1 VINAEQPDNPGQRG
15 AVARGDLRIYLGSAA
30 GVGKTFAMLNEG
42 HRRRERGTD
51 VVVAYV
57 ETHGRPQTEAQIGD
71 LEVIPRAVLPYR
83 GSFFEEMDLAA
94 VLARRP
100 EVALVDEFAHT
111 NVSAGAD
118 QHGADQHGAD
128 QHGAD
133 QHGADQ
139 HGADHH
145 RANEKRWQDV
155 EELLNAGIDVISNV
169 NIQHLESLN
178 DVVQKITGVPQRE
191 TVPDSVVRAANQVE
205 LVDMTPEAL
214 RRRMAHGNI
223 YRAEKIDAALT
234 NYFRVG
240 NLSALREL
248 ALLWLADKVDEGL
261 QRYRTAHNIHGTWE
275 ARERV
280 VVALTGG
287 PEGET
292 LIRRAARIAAR
303 STGGDLLAVH
313 VTRSDGLTGANPA
326 ALGAQ
331 RRLAESLG
339 GSYHQVV
346 GENVPEALLTFA
358 RAENATQLVL
368 GASRRNW
375 LSSLLTGP
383 GVSLRTIRDSGDI
396 DVHIVTHAH
405 MGRGR
410 GLPRSH
416 GGLPLR
422 RRLLGYL
429 LAAVLAP
436 VLTLFLASV
445 RGQVNLTSDIVIFLA
460 AVIAVA
466 IVGGFVPA
474 VLEAIVG
481 SLLLNYY
488 FTPPVHTLNIAQGN
502 NALALLIFVAVALVV
517 SSVVDNAARRS
528 KQAARA
534 SAESQLL
541 VTTAGSVLRG
551 QQALA
556 AVLSRVREAFG
567 LESVTLLERASDQ
580 LADQGGPA
588 GPPALA
594 SRGIP
599 GGGRRTAGE
608 WTAVATAGD
617 LPVYSPETADTEVPV
632 TERLTLALRGRPLP
646 ATDRRVL
653 GAFAA
658 YAATALEQERL
669 SAAAEAAR
677 PIAEAD
683 RMRTALL
690 AAVSHDLRTPL
701 ASAKAAITSLRATD
715 VQWAAEDHDEL
726 LATADESLDKLAHLV
741 DNLLDM
747 SRLQAGALA
756 VFPRPADLAEIVAR
770 SLDDLGPAGRAV
782 VVSIAEDLPEVAVD
796 PGILERVIA
805 NLTAN
810 ALRYS
815 PAGSPPALSGSALLD
830 RVELRVIDRGPGI
843 PAEDWTRMFVPFQRL
858 GDTDNTTG
866 VGLGL
871 ALSRGLTE
879 AMGGSLEPEE
889 TPGGG
894 LTMTLSLPAVNGP
907 AQPFTTELP
916 DTPAG
921 RLPGF
926 PRASASDAPAAT
938 AGPGSS
944 ANAARP
950 DPSAATAG
958 TDAPATRAGTD
969 LPAAGSQE
977 TDAG

>member
-1 VINAEQPDNPGQRG
+1 VSNAEDRSSSRPAGQAVQKSAVPRG
-15 AVARGDLRIYLGSAA
+15 ELRIYLGCAA

-42 HRRRERGTD
+42 HRRAERGTD
-51 VVVAYV
+51 TVVAFV

-71 LEVIPRAVLPYR
+71 LEVIPRARVPYR
-83 GSFFEEMDLAA
+83 GTFFEEMDLAA
-94 VLARRP
+94 VLARAP
-100 EVALVDEFAHT
+100 QVALVDEFAHT
-111 NVSAGAD
+111 NVPGSAG
-118 QHGADQHGAD
+118 QHGAGQHGAG
-128 QHGAD
+128 QHGAGQHRAG
-133 QHGADQ
+133 QHG
-139 HGADHH
+139 G
-145 RANEKRWQDV
+145 NEKRWQDV
-155 EELLNAGIDVISNV
+155 EQLLNAGIDVISNV

-191 TVPDSVVRAANQVE
+191 TVPDAVVRAANQVE

-223 YRAEKIDAALT
+223 YRPEKIDAALT

-261 QRYRTAHNIHGTWE
+261 QRYRAAHDIHGIWE

-313 VTRSDGLTGANPA
+313 VTRSDGLTGADPA
-326 ALGAQ
+326 ALAAQ

-346 GENVPEALLTFA
+346 GEDVPDALLAFA

-368 GASRRNW
+368 GASRRRW
-375 LSSLLTGP
+375 LTSLLTGP
-383 GVSLRTIRDSGDI
+383 GVSFRTIRESGDI

-410 GLPRSH
+410 GLPNHR

-429 LAAVLAP
+429 LAVVLAP
-436 VLTLFLASV
+436 LLTLVLAAS
-445 RGQVNLTSDIVIFLA
+445 RSQVNLTSDVIIFLA
-460 AVIAVA
+460 AVIVVAVT
-466 IVGGFVPA
+466 GGFAPA
-474 VLEAIVG
+474 VLEAIAG

-488 FTPPVHTLNIAQGN
+488 FTPPVHTWNITDPN
-502 NALALLIFVAVALVV
+502 NALALGIFVAVALVV

-534 SAESQLL
+534 TAESELL

-556 AVLSRVREAFG
+556 AVLSRVREAFS
-567 LESVTLLERASDQ
+567 LESVTLLERG
-580 LADQGGPA
+580 ADEPA
-588 GPPALA
+588 GQRPPA
-594 SRGIP
+594 
-599 GGGRRTAGE
+599 GRWAATGE
-608 WTAVATAGD
+608 WNVVAVAGD
-617 LPVYSPETADTEVPV
+617 YPVRSPETADTEVPV
-632 TERLTLALRGRPLP
+632 TDRLLLALRGRPLP
-646 ATDRRVL
+646 AADRRVL

-677 PIAEAD
+677 PIAAAD

-715 VQWAAEDHDEL
+715 VQWGAEDHDEL
-726 LATADESLDKLAHLV
+726 LATADESLDKLARLV

-770 SLDDLGPAGRAV
+770 SLDDLGPPARTV
-782 VVSIAEDLPEVAVD
+782 VVAIPEDLPEVAVD

-815 PAGSPPALSGSALLD
+815 PAGSPPTLSGSALLD
-830 RVELRVIDRGPGI
+830 RVEVRVIDRGPGI
-843 PAEDWTRMFVPFQRL
+843 PEADRNRMFVPFQRL

-879 AMGGSLEPEE
+879 AMGGTLEPEE

-894 LTMTLSLPAVNGP
+894 LTMTLSLPAAPGP
-907 AQPFTTELP
+907 ARPFSTELP
-916 DTPAG
+916 AVPAG
-921 RLPGF
+921 RLPGPL
-926 PRASASDAPAAT
+926 PRSAADA
-938 AGPGSS
+938 AGPQTG
-944 ANAARP
+944 
-950 DPSAATAG
+950 AG
-958 TDAPATRAGTD
+958 PA
-969 LPAAGSQE
+969 
-977 TDAG
+977 